1 MFNSFGLSIA
11 VEPSLSL
18 LPDNVVLKIM
28 SFLDVPS
35 MMSLARINR
44 RFYLLHSDEYIW
56 SDVDLGTVPKLDVQ
70 RMKKFIRE
78 KLHPALWRLTLR
90 SNAIECQR
98 RPKMRPIITGAA
110 LDELF
115 KKCPNIQT
123 ITLDNV
129 DLSQVCMTQDYI
141 LLSNSIVCM
150 CPRFIVFTILTLL
163 A

>member
-1 MFNSFGLSIA
+1 
-11 VEPSLSL
+11 
-18 LPDNVVLKIM
+18 
-28 SFLDVPS
+28 
-35 MMSLARINR
+35 
-44 RFYLLHSDEYIW
+44 
-56 SDVDLGTVPKLDVQ
+56 
-70 RMKKFIRE
+70 MKKFIRE